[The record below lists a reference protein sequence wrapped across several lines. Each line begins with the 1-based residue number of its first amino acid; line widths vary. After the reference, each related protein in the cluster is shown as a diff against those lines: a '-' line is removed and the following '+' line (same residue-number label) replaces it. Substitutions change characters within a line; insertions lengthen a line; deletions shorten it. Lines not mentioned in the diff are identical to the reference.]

1 MALASK
7 VRREDEPWVITS
19 IAPAAARAAVTVA
32 TSPVEVIRM
41 SPEVEVIVAPVLVKA
56 PEPERVMSPEART
69 DPLGLTVVPL
79 DTVRAPAESRVPVP
93 VKSPEGV
100 IVMFPLLVVL

>member
-32 TSPVEVIRM
+32 ASPVEVIRM
-41 SPEVEVIVAPVLVKA
+41 SPPVDVIVAPVLVNA
-56 PEPERVMSPEART
+56 PEPERVMSPEACSAPVGAT
-69 DPLGLTVVPL
+69 DVPPLMERL
-79 DTVRAPAESRVPVP
+79 
-93 VKSPEGV
+93 PEVAVNEPG
-100 IVMFPLLVVL
+100 PE